1 MICLKLSEEN
11 FEYDVRGLLT
21 SFYPG
26 AEIVLGEKEEL
37 LPGDRCLRV
46 DHGNGE
52 IRVRLLT
59 GTGEKVRF
67 TSLTADVWQSTWGL
81 YKTRE
86 GDREITVTKGNL
98 RLWVGDTLFWSQEC
112 GALDRRSENQ
122 GIEIPTEG
130 LTVGAGEKVILS
142 LV

>member
-52 IRVRLLT
+52 IR
-59 GTGEKVRF
+59 
-67 TSLTADVWQSTWGL
+67 
-81 YKTRE
+81 
-86 GDREITVTKGNL
+86 
-98 RLWVGDTLFWSQEC
+98 
-112 GALDRRSENQ
+112 
-122 GIEIPTEG
+122 
-130 LTVGAGEKVILS
+130 
-142 LV
+142 